1 MATIL
6 KKAAAGLLERML
18 DPAYVVEVRAWQP
31 ATFYEVDVHLPS
43 VDMGQ
48 WNTIKR
54 FKCKVDAFEYR
65 DYTPALW
72 NADTN
77 ICTLY
82 IEAGHNG
89 SGSRWVKRLKT
100 GDQILVGVAHAASL
114 PAQTGN
120 LLGLADGSALG
131 HFLGL
136 KQLTDR
142 QKHPMDVAIYLHAE
156 YQLPTSLLANN
167 TEFDFIVKPDS
178 HCLSTLEEWCMSKDL
193 SIYTTIYIAGYIPMV
208 TGLRKKLKAT
218 PNVSARIYSYGFWS

>member
-1 MATIL
+1 MANIL

-18 DPAYVVEVRAWQP
+18 TPAHVVNVRAWQP
-31 ATFYEVDVHLPS
+31 ATLYEVDVHLPS

-54 FKCKVDAFEYR
+54 FKCKVDSFEYR

-72 NADTN
+72 NAEN
-77 ICTLY
+77 KICTLY

-89 SGSRWVKRLKT
+89 SGSRWVKRLQT

-114 PAQTGN
+114 PTQDGK
-120 LLGLADGSALG
+120 LLCLADGSALG

-142 QKHPMDVAIYLHAE
+142 QKHPMDVAVFLHDD
-156 YQLPTSLLANN
+156 YQLPPSLLANN
-167 TEFDFIVKPDS
+167 AEFDFIVKPGG
-178 HCLSTLEEWCMSKDL
+178 HCLSALEQWCTTKEL
-193 SIYTTIYIAGYIPMV
+193 SVYTAIYIAGYIPMV

-218 PNVSARIYSYGFWS
+218 PGVTARIYSHGFWS

>member
-1 MATIL
+1 MANIL
-6 KKAAAGLLERML
+6 KKAAAGLLERL
-18 DPAYVVEVRAWQP
+18 LIPAYVVEVRAWQP
-31 ATFYEVDVHLPS
+31 ATLYEVDVHLPS
-43 VDMGQ
+43 VDMQQ

-72 NADTN
+72 NADTR

-89 SGSRWVKRLKT
+89 SGSRWVKQLKT

-114 PAQTGN
+114 PAQTGK

-142 QKHPMDVAIYLHAE
+142 QKHPMDVAIFLHDD
-156 YQLPTSLLANN
+156 YQLPPSLLANN
-167 TEFDFIVKPDS
+167 TEFDFIVKPDG
-178 HCLSTLEEWCMSKDL
+178 HCLNTLEQWCMSKDL
-193 SIYTTIYIAGYIPMV
+193 SLYTTIYIAGYIPMV
-208 TGLRKKLKAT
+208 TGLRKKLKAI
-218 PNVSARIYSYGFWS
+218 PNVSASIYSYGFWS